1 VVKKLM
7 YSIRKKL
14 SIILLVCSILATVLT
29 AIFVNFTINNKFNEY
44 MRNNQEKRNQRIV
57 QYFQEVYK
65 RDKQWTKDSGVE
77 MEHEAFMSNYCLT
90 LLDANKRLVWT
101 MDPNDIKE
109 KEHFKA
115 INNMNEGVYNTTN
128 FPIKYNGNI
137 VGYVGIGQYSSVL
150 LSSDDINFK
159 LSINKGIGA
168 SIILTLIIVIL
179 VSLYFSKQFSV
190 PIREVSDISVRLSK
204 GDYNSRTD
212 VDTDIL
218 ELKNL
223 KSSINTLGEKLNQ
236 QDILRRR
243 LISDISHEIRTPLNI
258 LQNNLE
264 AMIDGIFPVN
274 TEQLIALN
282 DEVIRFGKL
291 LNNLNGLK
299 KFESE
304 GSLLNEKKIRLDELI
319 TSVCDD
325 FLIVSKEKNI
335 ELTYNTKPNESYVI
349 LGDRDKLRQVFV
361 NILSNAVKFTK
372 EGGSIWVNL
381 AKRKNEIIVSIRDN
395 GIGINKEDLPFIFER
410 LYRGDKSRNKVEG
423 SGIGLTIVKNIL
435 TLHSASIDVESE
447 INKGSKFTIRFKSF

>member
-1 VVKKLM
+1 M
-7 YSIRKKL
+7 YSIRRKL
-14 SIILLVCSILATVLT
+14 SIILLGCSILATILI
-29 AIFVNFTINNKFNEY
+29 ALFVNFTINNKFNEY
-44 MRNNQEKRNQRIV
+44 MRSNQEKRNQRIV

-65 RDKQWTKDSGVE
+65 RDKKWTKDSGAE

-109 KEHFKA
+109 KEHLKA

-128 FPIKYNGNI
+128 FPIKYNGQI

-150 LSSDDINFK
+150 LSSEDVNFK

-168 SIILTLIIVIL
+168 SIIVTLAIVIL

-190 PIREVSDISVRLSK
+190 PIREVSDISVKLSK
-204 GDYNSRTD
+204 GDYNSKTD
-212 VDTDIL
+212 VHTDIMEL
-218 ELKNL
+218 NNLKN
-223 KSSINTLGEKLNQ
+223 SINTLGDRLNQ
-236 QDILRRR
+236 QEILRRR

-264 AMIDGIFPVN
+264 AMIDGIFPVD

-291 LNNLNGLK
+291 LNNLNVLK
-299 KFESE
+299 KFEAE
-304 GSLLNEKKIRLDELI
+304 GIELDEEKIELNEII

-325 FLIVSKEKNI
+325 FFILTKEKNI
-335 ELTYNTKPNESYVI
+335 ELTYNVKPDESYLI

-361 NILSNAVKFTK
+361 NILSNAVKFTN
-372 EGGSIWVNL
+372 EGGNIWVNL
-381 AKRKNEIIVSIRDN
+381 AKMKNEIIVSIRDN
-395 GIGINKEDLPFIFER
+395 GIGINKEDFPFIFER
-410 LYRGDKSRNKVEG
+410 LYRGDKSRNKIEG

-447 INKGSKFTIRFKSF
+447 VNKGAKFTIRFKSFK

>member
-1 VVKKLM
+1 M
-7 YSIRKKL
+7 YSIRRKL
-14 SIILLVCSILATVLT
+14 SVILLVCSILATILT
-29 AIFVNFTINNKFNEY
+29 ALFVNLTINNKFNEY
-44 MRNNQEKRNQRIV
+44 VRNNQDKRNQRIV

-65 RDKQWTKDSGVE
+65 RDRQWTKDSGVE

-90 LLDANKRLVWT
+90 LLDADKRLIWT

-115 INNMNEGVYNTTN
+115 ISNMNEGIYNTTN
-128 FPIKYNGNI
+128 FPIEYNGNI

-150 LSSDDINFK
+150 LSSDDIKFK
-159 LSINKGIGA
+159 LSINKGIAA

-179 VSLYFSKQFSV
+179 VSLYISKQFSV
-190 PIREVSDISVRLSK
+190 PIREVSDISVKLSK
-204 GDYNSRTD
+204 GDYNSRAD

-218 ELKNL
+218 ELEKL
-223 KSSINTLGEKLNQ
+223 KSSINTLGDRLNK

-274 TEQLIALN
+274 NEQLTALN

-291 LNNLNGLK
+291 LNNLNALK

-304 GSLLNEKKIRLDELI
+304 GIMLAEEKIQLNELI
-319 TSVCDD
+319 ASVCDD
-325 FLIVSKEKNI
+325 FYIAAKEKNI
-335 ELTYNTKPNESYVI
+335 ELTYNTKPDENYI
-349 LGDRDKLRQVFV
+349 IIGDRDKLKQVFI

-372 EGGSIWVNL
+372 EGGNIWVNL

-395 GIGINKEDLPFIFER
+395 GIGISKEDFPFIFER
-410 LYRGDKSRNKVEG
+410 LYRGDKSRNKIEG

-435 TLHSASIDVESE
+435 TLHSATIDVESE
-447 INKGSKFTIRFKSF
+447 VNKGSQFTIRFKSFK

>member
-1 VVKKLM
+1 M
-7 YSIRKKL
+7 YSIRRKL
-14 SIILLVCSILATVLT
+14 SIIILVCSILATILT
-29 AIFVNFTINNKFNEY
+29 ALFVNFTINNKFNEY
-44 MRNNQEKRNQRIV
+44 MLNNQEKRNQRIV
-57 QYFQEVYK
+57 QYFQEIYK
-65 RDKQWTKDSGVE
+65 RDKQWTKESGME

-90 LLDANKRLVWT
+90 LLDANKKLIWT

-109 KEHFKA
+109 KEHLKA
-115 INNMNEGVYNTTN
+115 IDNANEGVYNTTN
-128 FPIKYNGNI
+128 FPINYNGSV
-137 VGYVGIGQYSSVL
+137 VGYIGIGQYSSVL
-150 LSSDDINFK
+150 LSADDINFK

-168 SIILTLIIVIL
+168 SIILTLIIVIV

-190 PIREVSDISVRLSK
+190 PIREVSDISVKLSK
-204 GDYNSRTD
+204 GDYNSRTN

-218 ELKNL
+218 ELNNL
-223 KSSINTLGEKLNQ
+223 KSSINTLGDRLNQ

-243 LISDISHEIRTPLNI
+243 LISDISHEIRTPLNV

-274 TEQLIALN
+274 TEQLTALN

-291 LNNLNGLK
+291 LNNLNVLK
-299 KFESE
+299 RFESE
-304 GSLLNEKKIRLDELI
+304 GIVLDEEKLQLNELI

-349 LGDRDKLRQVFV
+349 LGDKYKLRQVFV
-361 NILSNAVKFTK
+361 NILSNAVKFTN

-381 AKRKNEIIVSIRDN
+381 AKKKNEIIVSIRDN
-395 GIGINKEDLPFIFER
+395 GMGISKEDLPFIFER
-410 LYRGDKSRNKVEG
+410 LYRGDKSRNKIEG

-447 INKGSKFTIRFKSF
+447 VNKGSKFTIRFKSLK